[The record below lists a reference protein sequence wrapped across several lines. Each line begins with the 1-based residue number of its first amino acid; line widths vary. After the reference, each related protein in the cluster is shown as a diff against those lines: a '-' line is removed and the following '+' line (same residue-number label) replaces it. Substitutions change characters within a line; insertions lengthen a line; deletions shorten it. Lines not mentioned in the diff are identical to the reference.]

1 MFLTP
6 SELGFLRY
14 LKAAKVPLNEYEF
27 PANKIA
33 NIQSQLT
40 KLIKTNYLLNQSA
53 KDGYR
58 AYLQAYASHGLKT
71 VYQIDKLDLKK
82 VSASFGLD
90 QVPRVNLSIGGTKPK
105 AKRS

>member
-71 VYQIDKLDLKK
+71 VYQIDKLDLKE
-82 VSASFGLD
+82 S
-90 QVPRVNLSIGGTKPK
+90 
-105 AKRS
+105 